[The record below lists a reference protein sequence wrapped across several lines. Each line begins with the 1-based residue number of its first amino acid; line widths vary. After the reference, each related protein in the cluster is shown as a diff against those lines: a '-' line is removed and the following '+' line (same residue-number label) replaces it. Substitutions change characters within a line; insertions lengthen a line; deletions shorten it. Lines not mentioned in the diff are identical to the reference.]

1 MKRKDFFQ
9 LVQPLTP
16 KLYRFAHA
24 MIPDDLQAEQL
35 VIDGFNAFLLNEQK
49 EIMKKEIDLED
60 KKDFQIIG
68 RKYFKGILAHIAS
81 IGIRRS
87 GQLSH
92 QTRVGVPE
100 SYKSFFALEPRIR
113 AATYLRYI
121 AQLSV
126 DEIEDVLQIPRFEVI
141 EKLHN
146 GRFLLLND
154 LNKGMYL

>member
-1 MKRKDFFQ
+1 
-9 LVQPLTP
+9 VQPLTP
-16 KLYRFAHA
+16 KLYKFAYA

-35 VIDGFNAFLLNEQK
+35 VIDGLNAFLLNEQK
-49 EIMKKEIDLED
+49 EIVGREVDLEGN
-60 KKDFQIIG
+60 KDFQILG
-68 RKYFKGILAHIAS
+68 RKYFKGILAHISS
-81 IGIRRS
+81 ICVRRS
-87 GQLSH
+87 AQLSH
-92 QTRVGVPE
+92 QTKAGLPE
-100 SYKSFFALEPRIR
+100 NYKAFFALEPKIR

-121 AQLSV
+121 SQLSV